1 MSRVISVGTAKA
13 PYEYSQCELKKFA
26 RNLLSRNG
34 QGPGRML
41 DVFDNS
47 LIETR
52 GFINPGEWFESEK
65 SFKERSESYVSGALS
80 LSISAIEDCLGEYG
94 GDTGDFD
101 HIIYVSSTGVA
112 TPTIDALILNE
123 LKLDNH
129 IKRTPVWGLGCA
141 GGAAGLSRALEYTK
155 AFPKSAALLIAT
167 EVCSLAFHGH
177 DHSKSNIVSLAL
189 FADGA
194 AAVVV
199 AGEENKL
206 RRLSD
211 IDLVESLSTTY
222 YDSLDIMG
230 WEIVDDGFKAIFS
243 KDIPSIVRE
252 RVRVNI
258 EELTYSRGISISDLK
273 HYVVHPGGPKVLSEY
288 ESSLGLEEGAFT
300 YSRKVLREHGNMSS
314 PTVLYVL
321 KEFMDGEPASKGEY
335 GIISALGP
343 GFSSEL
349 LLFKTE

>member
-1 MSRVISVGTAKA
+1 MSRVISVGTAKV
-13 PYEYSQCELKKFA
+13 PYEFRQCELKKFA
-26 RNLLSRNG
+26 RDLLSRNG
-34 QGPGRML
+34 QEPGRML

-47 LIETR
+47 QIETR
-52 GFINPGEWFESEK
+52 GFINPREWFENEK
-65 SFKERSESYVSGALS
+65 SFKERSESYMLGSLS
-80 LSISAIEDCLGEYG
+80 LSISALKDCLGKYG

-112 TPTIDALILNE
+112 TPTVDALLLNE
-123 LKLDNH
+123 LRLDSH

-155 AFPKSAALLIAT
+155 AFPKSAALLIAS
-167 EVCSLAFHGH
+167 ELCSLAFHGH

-194 AAVVV
+194 AAVIV

-206 RRLSD
+206 YQLSN

-258 EELTYSRGISISDLK
+258 EELTSGRGISVSDLK
-273 HYVVHPGGPKVLSEY
+273 HYIVHPGGPKVLSEY

-314 PTVLYVL
+314 STVLYVL
-321 KEFMDGEPASKGEY
+321 KEFIDGEPGSRGEY

-349 LLFKTE
+349 LLFKT

>member
-1 MSRVISVGTAKA
+1 MSRVISVGTAKV
-13 PYEYSQCELKKFA
+13 PYEFRQCELKKFA
-26 RNLLSRNG
+26 RDLLSRNG
-34 QGPGRML
+34 QEPGRML

-47 LIETR
+47 QIETR
-52 GFINPGEWFESEK
+52 GFINPREWFENEK
-65 SFKERSESYVSGALS
+65 SFKERSESYRLGSLS
-80 LSISAIEDCLGEYG
+80 LSNSAIKDCLGKYG

-112 TPTIDALILNE
+112 TPTVDALLLNE
-123 LKLDNH
+123 LRLDSH

-155 AFPKSAALLIAT
+155 AFPKSAALLIAS
-167 EVCSLAFHGH
+167 ELCSLAFHGH

-194 AAVVV
+194 AAVIV
-199 AGEENKL
+199 AGKENKL
-206 RRLSD
+206 YQLSN

-258 EELTYSRGISISDLK
+258 EELASGRGISVSDLK
-273 HYVVHPGGPKVLSEY
+273 HYIVHPGGPKVLSEY

-314 PTVLYVL
+314 STVLYVL
-321 KEFMDGEPASKGEY
+321 KEFIDGEPGSRGEY

-349 LLFKTE
+349 LLFKT